1 MGEEEVNLRSSQQL
15 AKVLIG
21 ELGVPAT
28 KKTKTGYTMDA
39 NTLEDLLKNESLEE
53 NASKLIKIVLAHR
66 EFSKIK
72 STYADSLPE
81 LINKNT
87 GKIHTYFN
95 QAGTSTGRLS
105 SRDPNLQ
112 NIPVRTEIGNEVR
125 KAFESNNKE
134 NYLLSADYSQIELK
148 ILAHLSEEPSLL
160 QAFRNNEDIHDA
172 TAKIMYETET
182 VSKEQ
187 RRIAKILNFGVIYG
201 LSPHGVSRQTDLSR
215 EDGRKFIEL
224 YFGKYPGIKNYID
237 SVIKFAKINKFVE
250 TITGRKRLL
259 PEINSPN
266 FHSRSSSERMA
277 VNMPIQG
284 SSADIIKIAMIKIDH
299 EIRSLNLLSKMII
312 QVHDELIFEVPK
324 NELNDLQEI
333 LTKIMPNSLNLKVP
347 LTIDINIAKSWGE
360 LK

>member
-1 MGEEEVNLRSSQQL
+1 
-15 AKVLIG
+15 
-21 ELGVPAT
+21 
-28 KKTKTGYTMDA
+28 MDA

-182 VSKEQ
+182 VSKDQ
-187 RRIAKILNFGVIYG
+187 R
-201 LSPHGVSRQTDLSR
+201 
-215 EDGRKFIEL
+215 EIE
-224 YFGKYPGIKNYID
+224 KY
-237 SVIKFAKINKFVE
+237 
-250 TITGRKRLL
+250 
-259 PEINSPN
+259 
-266 FHSRSSSERMA
+266 
-277 VNMPIQG
+277 
-284 SSADIIKIAMIKIDH
+284 
-299 EIRSLNLLSKMII
+299 
-312 QVHDELIFEVPK
+312 
-324 NELNDLQEI
+324 
-333 LTKIMPNSLNLKVP
+333 
-347 LTIDINIAKSWGE
+347 
-360 LK
+360 